1 MGLKGQFDRNRQ
13 DFILIENEKLR
24 NHRNHDDILIDQ
36 LGGILPDPS
45 SWLLTAEQARLLA
58 GVYKRGDKELAHLTG
73 TFNEEF
79 NKDEVV
85 DDAAQLIEKML
96 NTYLY
101 TVVREKMPEIVT

>member
-1 MGLKGQFDRNRQ
+1 M
-13 DFILIENEKLR
+13 
-24 NHRNHDDILIDQ
+24 
-36 LGGILPDPS
+36 
-45 SWLLTAEQARLLA
+45 
-58 GVYKRGDKELAHLTG
+58 YKRGDKELAHLTG